1 MTHRS
6 TRQQTMKV
14 LILGSGVIGVTTAW
28 YLAQAGHEVTV
39 LERQSDVALE
49 TSFANA
55 GQISPGYASPWAGP
69 GVPLK
74 AVKWLLQDLSPLRI
88 NPLTDPA
95 LYKWMFKLLLNC
107 NEKSY
112 QRNKSRMLR
121 LAEYSRDNLKT
132 LRQQLALNYD
142 QRSQGTLQIFR
153 HQKQLKNANHDIA
166 ALIANDIPYQQL
178 STAQCFEYEPALLG
192 SAHKIVG
199 GLRLPGDETGDC
211 YQFTQQLA
219 QQCQLIGVKFLFD
232 HQINKIVKNNN
243 RITCVET
250 SQGEFCS
257 DAYVVAL
264 GSYSPL
270 LVKELGISLPI
281 YPVKGYSL
289 TAPIIDSALAPVST
303 VMDETYKVAVTRFD
317 DRIRVGSTAELT
329 GFNLSLPRSRH
340 ANVNYVIND
349 LFAGAADMSQAEYWT
364 GLRPMTPDG
373 TPIIGDT
380 AIENLF
386 LNTGHGTLGWTMATG
401 SAKYLSDIISGVTPD
416 IDTEGLSFSRYN

>member
-153 HQKQLKNANHDIA
+153 HQKQLKNLFKVCH
-166 ALIANDIPYQQL
+166 
-178 STAQCFEYEPALLG
+178 LL
-192 SAHKIVG
+192 
-199 GLRLPGDETGDC
+199 T
-211 YQFTQQLA
+211 
-219 QQCQLIGVKFLFD
+219 
-232 HQINKIVKNNN
+232 N
-243 RITCVET
+243 RRRT
-250 SQGEFCS
+250 
-257 DAYVVAL
+257 
-264 GSYSPL
+264 
-270 LVKELGISLPI
+270 
-281 YPVKGYSL
+281 
-289 TAPIIDSALAPVST
+289 
-303 VMDETYKVAVTRFD
+303 
-317 DRIRVGSTAELT
+317 
-329 GFNLSLPRSRH
+329 
-340 ANVNYVIND
+340 NV
-349 LFAGAADMSQAEYWT
+349 
-364 GLRPMTPDG
+364 
-373 TPIIGDT
+373 
-380 AIENLF
+380 
-386 LNTGHGTLGWTMATG
+386 
-401 SAKYLSDIISGVTPD
+401 
-416 IDTEGLSFSRYN
+416 